1 MDDLKGMDETAL
13 GNVPGLS
20 KSDAR
25 NIAHYLT
32 RLDVPPRPEERPPGP
47 KAEDKAM
54 DRQLMLSY
62 LMRVP
67 RMNHVKA
74 EMVIDAGYDSVDKI
88 LKASKADLRAINGL
102 GAKTVQEIMDHA
114 SSGGFTKVTQ
124 CRQCKGQI
132 QPFEGECPH
141 CHSPVVDQELDEGAE
156 ERGKTRPKTE
166 QATLEP
172 SFTYLIKESKGG
184 LSYTLFE
191 EALGKGRRGY
201 CVTRE
206 YPLKIRTKYNLGD
219 TPVVWLSNIGKENC
233 IRPKDLEK
241 LSFSL
246 EQFLAAKDVIILL
259 DGLEYLITNN
269 NFLTVLRFIQSL
281 RDQVAINHSIL
292 MMAVNP
298 STLDPHELNLL
309 EKEVDGCF

>member
-1 MDDLKGMDETAL
+1 
-13 GNVPGLS
+13 
-20 KSDAR
+20 
-25 NIAHYLT
+25 
-32 RLDVPPRPEERPPGP
+32 
-47 KAEDKAM
+47 
-54 DRQLMLSY
+54 
-62 LMRVP
+62 
-67 RMNHVKA
+67 
-74 EMVIDAGYDSVDKI
+74 
-88 LKASKADLRAINGL
+88 
-102 GAKTVQEIMDHA
+102 
-114 SSGGFTKVTQ
+114 
-124 CRQCKGQI
+124 
-132 QPFEGECPH
+132 
-141 CHSPVVDQELDEGAE
+141 
-156 ERGKTRPKTE
+156 
-166 QATLEP
+166 
-172 SFTYLIKESKGG
+172 
-184 LSYTLFE
+184 LFE

-206 YPLKIRTKYNLGD
+206 YPLKIRTKFNLGD